1 MKGPL
6 YFPRAR
12 AVALVVIGVFV
23 LLVSA
28 EFPEIVLPLVG
39 NAVYLLGVAMLI
51 GGVLSWRLV
60 IRREKALR
68 AAKQAEEEQKL
79 LRSSVV
85 IREISSHGNVLKMVG
100 LGVLMYVG
108 MLLNPWGLLLSIG
121 AGALLLHGYWSG
133 WFTPKVASLHIFN
146 GPVRIGGE
154 LQAEIVLP
162 AGLAPTGG
170 GTAFLWCEQRTF
182 RRSGSRGDRDYDFEV
197 IPLMEREC
205 HFVLDDAWRK
215 TDRGLAVGLRIP
227 VRVGQPSQGD
237 PNPRAGEKSSVVW
250 ILKFEIP
257 LEKDRYGAM
266 FYVPVAAAQ

>member
-1 MKGPL
+1 MGPM

-12 AVALVVIGVFV
+12 AIALMVIGLFV
-23 LLVSA
+23 LFVSA
-28 EFPEIVLPLVG
+28 QFHEMIFPEVG
-39 NAVYLLGVAMLI
+39 SMAYLLGGAFLF
-51 GGVLSWRLV
+51 GGVWSWLLV

-68 AAKQAEEEQKL
+68 AAAQTDRQKPP
-79 LRSSVV
+79 RSSQV
-85 IREISSHGNVLKMVG
+85 IREITSHGNVLKMVG

-108 MLLNPWGLLLSIG
+108 VLLNPWGLLLSIG
-121 AGALLLHGYWSG
+121 AGALWLHGYRSG
-133 WFTPKVASLHIFN
+133 WFAYKGASLHIFN

-182 RRSGSRGDRDYDFEV
+182 RRSGGRGDRDYDFEV

-215 TDRGLAVGLRIP
+215 TDQGLAVGLRIP
-227 VRVGQPSQGD
+227 MRVGQPTHGD
-237 PNPRAGEKSSVVW
+237 PNPRVHAKSSVVW

-257 LEKDRYGAM
+257 LGKDRYGAM
-266 FYVPVAAAQ
+266 FYVPVEPAL

>member
-6 YFPRAR
+6 YLPRAR

-23 LLVSA
+23 LLVSG
-28 EFPEIVLPLVG
+28 EFHEIIFPVVG
-39 NAVYLLGVAMLI
+39 SAAYLLGGAMLI

-68 AAKQAEEEQKL
+68 AEEQTARL
-79 LRSSVV
+79 ARPRSTQI
-85 IREISSHGNVLKMVG
+85 IREISSHGNVLKMAG

-133 WFTPKVASLHIFN
+133 WFTPKGASLHIFN

-154 LQAEIVLP
+154 LQAEILLP
-162 AGLAPTGG
+162 AGLVPAGG

-215 TDRGLAVGLRIP
+215 TDRGFAVGLRIP

-237 PNPRAGEKSSVVW
+237 PDPREHAKSSVVW
-250 ILKFEIP
+250 ILRFEIP
-257 LEKDRYGAM
+257 TGKDRYGAM
-266 FYVPVAAAQ
+266 FYVPVEAAR

>member
-1 MKGPL
+1 M
-6 YFPRAR
+6 
-12 AVALVVIGVFV
+12 VIGVLV
-23 LLVSA
+23 LLVSG
-28 EFPEIVLPLVG
+28 EFHEMIFPEVG
-39 NAVYLLGVAMLI
+39 SVAYLLGGAFLF
-51 GGVLSWRLV
+51 GGALSWILV

-68 AAKQAEEEQKL
+68 AAEQTARLAPPK
-79 LRSSVV
+79 SSQV
-85 IREISSHGNVLKMVG
+85 IQEISSHGNVLKMAG

-108 MLLNPWGLLLSIG
+108 VLLNPWGLLLSIG
-121 AGALLLHGYWSG
+121 AGALWLHGYRSG
-133 WFTPKVASLHIFN
+133 WFTSKEASLHIFN

-162 AGLAPTGG
+162 TGLAPTGG
-170 GTAFLWCEQRTF
+170 GNAFLWCEQRTF

-205 HFVLDDAWRK
+205 HFVLDDAWRQ
-215 TDRGLAVGLRIP
+215 TDQGLAVGLRIP

-237 PNPRAGEKSSVVW
+237 PDPRVHAKSSVVW

-266 FYVPVAAAQ
+266 FYVPVEAAQ